1 MPVSLENLPD
11 TMPQQKLSIVTGLE
25 VRSNPLIKATFLANS
40 PCIVSRL
47 NLFTTAT
54 FFLSKVA
61 VGDRLNCTL
70 CATEYIRLLGV
81 FQERKVQQVVRVF
94 FVTSQQV
101 LWAVTRHEVRSSL
114 NCIYK
119 LTA

>member
-1 MPVSLENLPD
+1 M
-11 TMPQQKLSIVTGLE
+11 
-25 VRSNPLIKATFLANS
+25 RSNPLIKATFLANS

-47 NLFTTAT
+47 NLLQQPL

-61 VGDRLNCTL
+61 VVERLNCTL
-70 CATEYIRLLGV
+70 CATEYIHLLGV

-94 FVTSQQV
+94 LVTSQQV